1 MNYELSLLQSLLEN
15 KLSLGVNLF
24 YLRGDNMIQ
33 VAFVDGKPLN
43 VNAGE
48 VENKGFELS
57 ATWQARPNLRFA
69 ANYSLL
75 DMTYPIL
82 ASPEHKLYVSGT
94 YSKGRWGLSSGIQ
107 FIGNL
112 YTTLTP
118 EPVKERFVLW
128 NTRVH
133 FKATDWLSLFVR
145 GENLLDQHY
154 DINAGYPMPGAT
166 VFGGM
171 RLNL

>member
-1 MNYELSLLQSLLEN
+1 
-15 KLSLGVNLF
+15 
-24 YLRGDNMIQ
+24 
-33 VAFVDGKPLN
+33 
-43 VNAGE
+43 
-48 VENKGFELS
+48 
-57 ATWQARPNLRFA
+57 
-69 ANYSLL
+69 
-75 DMTYPIL
+75 
-82 ASPEHKLYVSGT
+82 VSGT

-107 FIGNL
+107 LIGNL

-128 NTRVH
+128 NTRIH
-133 FKATDWLSLFVR
+133 FMATDWLSFFVR

-154 DINAGYPMPGAT
+154 DIMVGYPMPGAT